1 MELIW
6 LFGWEV
12 CWIIVMDFFKC
23 EAKREILVFGSGK
36 LSGFWIMYSW
46 YISSVL
52 FHFPFTDL

>member
-23 EAKREILVFGSGK
+23 EAKRKILVFGSGK
-36 LSGFWIMYSW
+36 LFVFWIMYSW
-46 YISSVL
+46 YI
-52 FHFPFTDL
+52 